1 MKEITILSGKG
12 GTGKTTIT
20 AALASVAKNAVYCD
34 NDVDAA
40 DLHLLFKPQIQEEYN
55 FSSGWKLRIDSE
67 KCASCNHCSQY
78 CRFDA
83 IHQKGDGV
91 VFINPLQC
99 EGCRL
104 CERICPNA
112 AISSTENTNNHWYV
126 STSRFGTLVHAEMGP
141 GEENSGKLVSQVRKK
156 AKEIGLA
163 SNHNFIINDGPP
175 GIGCA
180 TIASLSGT
188 NHVLLVIEPT
198 KSGLHDAAR
207 LVELVNSF
215 NINTYAVINKFD
227 INKEVVCEIVT
238 FLHKNNIPL
247 LAQIPF
253 DEGIVEAMTLG
264 QTIVEYQ
271 PESEIT
277 KIIKEVWQKLMKPEG
292 LDKVN

>member
-1 MKEITILSGKG
+1 MKEITIISGKG

-40 DLHLLFKPQIQEEYN
+40 DLHLLFNPTIQETYD
-55 FSSGWKLRIDSE
+55 FSSGWAVSIDSE
-67 KCASCNHCSQY
+67 KCSSCNLCLQY

-83 IHQKGDGV
+83 VHQHDNGEIY
-91 VFINPLQC
+91 INSLQC

-104 CERICPNA
+104 CERVCPND
-112 AISSTENTNNHWYV
+112 AISSIENTNNHWFI

-141 GEENSGKLVSQVRKK
+141 GEENSGKLVTQIRKK

-163 SNHNFIINDGPP
+163 SHQNFIINDGPP

-188 NHVLLVIEPT
+188 NQVLLVIEPT
-198 KSGLHDAAR
+198 KSGFHDVVR
-207 LVELVNSF
+207 LVELIHSF
-215 NINTYAVINKFD
+215 NIETYAIINKFD
-227 INKEVVCEIVT
+227 INTEVVREIET
-238 FLHKNNIPL
+238 FLSENNIPL

-253 DEGIVEAMTLG
+253 DENMVEAMSLG
-264 QTIVEYQ
+264 QTIVEFQ
-271 PESEIT
+271 PDSEISE
-277 KIIKEVWQKLMKPEG
+277 IIKGIWKKLM
-292 LDKVN
+292 N

>member
-12 GTGKTTIT
+12 GTGKTTIA

-40 DLHLLFKPQIQEEYN
+40 DLHLLFNPTIQEKYD
-55 FSSGWKLRIDSE
+55 FSSGWAVSIDSE
-67 KCASCNHCSQY
+67 KCNACSLCLQH

-83 IHQKGDGV
+83 IHQHDNGEIY
-91 VFINPLQC
+91 INSLQC

-104 CERICPNA
+104 CERVCPND
-112 AISSTENTNNHWYV
+112 AISSIENTNNHWFI

-163 SNHNFIINDGPP
+163 SNLNFILNDGPP

-180 TIASLSGT
+180 TIASISGT
-188 NHVLLVIEPT
+188 NRVLLVIEPT
-198 KSGLHDAAR
+198 KSGLHDAIR
-207 LVELVNSF
+207 LIELINSF
-215 NINTYAVINKFD
+215 NIETYAIINKFD
-227 INKEVVCEIVT
+227 INEEVVEEIKT
-238 FLHKNNIPL
+238 FLNDNNIPL

-253 DEGIVEAMTLG
+253 DEKMVEAMTLG

-277 KIIKEVWQKLMKPEG
+277 EIIKTVWKRLI
-292 LDKVN
+292 N